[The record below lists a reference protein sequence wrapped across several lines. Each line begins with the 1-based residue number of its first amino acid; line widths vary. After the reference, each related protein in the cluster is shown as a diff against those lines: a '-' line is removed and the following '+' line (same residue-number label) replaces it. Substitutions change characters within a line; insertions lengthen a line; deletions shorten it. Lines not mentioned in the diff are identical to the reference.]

1 MKSTLA
7 RRLKQHLKRRL
18 YKNAGLII
26 TRPMQY
32 LGRERLLYPSGDYI
46 RESSLELVAEE
57 IYAHNVSGSVSELG
71 VYRGDF
77 AACINTAFN
86 ERKFYMFDTF
96 EGFNENDKP
105 IEINNK
111 FSLVAQDFTNTS
123 VDLVLAKMRYPDNI
137 IIRKGYFPSTLL
149 DRDEGET
156 FAFVSLDADL
166 YKPTYE
172 GLCFFYPRLSRG
184 GYMFVHDYNNKHYA
198 GVKAAVKQYC
208 NENALSYFPL
218 TDTCGTAVIAK

>member
-7 RRLKQHLKRRL
+7 RRLRQLVKRRL
-18 YKNAGLII
+18 YENGGFVI
-26 TRPMQY
+26 TRRMPY
-32 LGRERLLYPSGDYI
+32 LGRERLLYPSGDYV

-57 IYAHNVSGSVSELG
+57 IYSRNVAGSVSELG

-77 AACINTAFN
+77 AAYINAVFRDKT
-86 ERKFYMFDTF
+86 FYMFDTF
-96 EGFNENDKP
+96 EGFNEKDKP
-105 IEINNK
+105 TEIDNK
-111 FSLVAQDFTNTS
+111 FSFATQDFSDTS
-123 VDLVLAKMRYPDNI
+123 VDLVLAKMKYPDNI
-137 IIRKGYFPSTLL
+137 VIRKGYFPSTLM
-149 DRDEGET
+149 DRDNGET

-184 GYMFVHDYNNKHYA
+184 GYIFVHDYNNQHYA

-208 NENALSYFPL
+208 DQNALSWFPL
-218 TDTCGTAVIAK
+218 TDICGTAVISK